1 MILERLIAALGAM
14 TLAYMLSEL
23 SMNLARKLDRSG
35 KAKFLVQILVFIHF
49 FASIASLFVG
59 LFMHYRNER
68 ATAPAQKNASKSESD
83 EDTIGV
89 YAQTQSAKPKQE
101 PIYYM
106 EAANGMTVPVPESK
120 LEAWLAEQDRIKND
134 PAAAEL
140 TEAEKKL
147 RDAILHDLYGKRHS
161 SYKGSEDHD

>member
-1 MILERLIAALGAM
+1 MIFEGLIAALGAM

-35 KAKFLVQILVFIHF
+35 KTKFLVQILVFIHF

-68 ATAPAQKNASKSESD
+68 AAAPAQKNVPGSRSD
-83 EDTIGV
+83 EDTTG
-89 YAQTQSAKPKQE
+89 AKPKQE

-120 LEAWLAEQDRIKND
+120 LDVWLAEQDRIKKD
-134 PAAAEL
+134 PAGAEL

-161 SYKGSEDHD
+161 SYKGSEHHD

>member
-23 SMNLARKLDRSG
+23 SINLARKLDRSG
-35 KAKFLVQILVFIHF
+35 KAKFLVQIFVFIHF

-59 LFMHYRNER
+59 LFMHYRDER
-68 ATAPAQKNASKSESD
+68 AAAPAQKNVLRTGSD
-83 EDTIGV
+83 EATD
-89 YAQTQSAKPKQE
+89 AKPKQE

-140 TEAEKKL
+140 TEADKKL

-161 SYKGSEDHD
+161 SYKGGKSHD